1 MGDIIP
7 YENLKFSDM
16 ISFIQLK
23 LFLELCLDIVWSA
36 QTKQNQNN
44 KQTKLNDKTP
54 AFLELNSNGHVDNK

>member
-1 MGDIIP
+1 MGEIVP
-7 YENLKFSDM
+7 YENLKYSGM

-44 KQTKLNDKTP
+44 KHTKLTDKTP
-54 AFLELNSNGHVDNK
+54 VFLELNFNGHVDNK

>member
-44 KQTKLNDKTP
+44 KQN
-54 AFLELNSNGHVDNK
+54 